1 MYRSLSV
8 YYNHPH
14 VGANTGRIVRL
25 VGELLAY
32 ISVRALVAALSV
44 LPQSIRVGLFAA
56 LFRLVFAVV
65 PRVRN
70 TIEQNLAIA
79 FPDKD
84 AAWRKEI
91 TRKNATEMGRLLAD
105 TVRLPSLTPA
115 WGESH
120 VEIPV
125 LEQYRNRLKEDPS
138 RGILIA
144 TGHLGSFELLGHA
157 IGMQGLP
164 LAAVARKFQSQRFD
178 AWWTGLREARG
189 NKIID
194 RRGAF
199 KEVVSTIGKGM
210 SAAILFDQNVTRNH
224 AVFVDWFGLPAATTR
239 SVALAALRTGAPI
252 YVASI
257 IYCGGDRYRVEA
269 LECDYSDVYQSS
281 ELSSDEK
288 VVVITQR
295 LANHYCEMIRK
306 FPEGW
311 FWLHRR
317 WKTRPSEGESR
328 MYS

>member
-1 MYRSLSV
+1 MKQ
-8 YYNHPH
+8 
-14 VGANTGRIVRL
+14 
-25 VGELLAY
+25 VGEILAY
-32 ISVRALVAALSV
+32 IAVRVLVALLGL
-44 LPQSIRVGLFAA
+44 LPQDARVALFAGLFRICFATIP
-56 LFRLVFAVV
+56 RL
-65 PRVRN
+65 RTTLQRN
-70 TIEQNLAIA
+70 LQLA

-91 TRKNATEMGRLLAD
+91 IRKNATEMGRLLAD
-105 TVRLPSLTPA
+105 TVRLPSLTPE
-115 WGESH
+115 WGLAH
-120 VEIPV
+120 VEIPI
-125 LEQYRNRLKEDPS
+125 LEHYRARLQEAPS

-157 IGMQGLP
+157 IGMRGLP
-164 LAAVARKFQSQRFD
+164 LAAVARKFQSRRFD

-199 KEVVSTIGKGM
+199 KEVVATISRGM

-224 AVFVDWFGLPAATTR
+224 AVFVDWFGVPAATTR

-252 YVASI
+252 YIASI
-257 IYCGGDRYRVEA
+257 RYCGDDRYCVDA
-269 LECDYSDVYQSS
+269 LECDYSDIYRDES
-281 ELSSDEK
+281 LSSDAK
-288 VVVITQR
+288 IHLITQR
-295 LANHYCEMIRK
+295 LADRYCEMIRN

-317 WKTRPSEGESR
+317 WKTRPDTIDAK